1 MNKQIL
7 LFTLVMVPLLT
18 FGFSGEVVIN
28 DIKYSLDTDKQ
39 TAEVRPNNYSGNIVL
54 PSSVIYDGI
63 ECYVTSIGYNAFGGC
78 DLKSISIPQTVN
90 TINGGA
96 FRECIGLTSVHI
108 TDIASWCRITIAN
121 DYGANPLT
129 YAHHLYLNGKEVKDL
144 VIPDEVT
151 SIPLLSFYG
160 CWSLTSLSIPASVT
174 SVGGEAFGDCPNI
187 TSIKV
192 VRNNVKYDSRGDC
205 NAIIDSETNTLILG
219 CQNTTIPDDIVSIGH
234 CAFSGCS
241 TLTSL
246 SIPAKVNSIK
256 DWAFYG
262 CSGLVYLSLYSE
274 TIPEIKSNT
283 FADSNYKNATLYV
296 PTAFIDDYRE
306 TAVWKDFKYIYP
318 IEGANGEKCAKPTIS
333 YNNGKISF
341 NSTTEGAYFLSSIS
355 DSDIGSYTGN
365 EIPLQITYNIT
376 VYAKAYG
383 YLNSDVVTATLCWID
398 AEPQSEGI
406 TNVEVAKFKSN
417 PILIQREGNE
427 LTISGVL
434 SGLPIHVYDMSG
446 KLIGMSM
453 SDNTGSVRFNIT
465 NSDKILV
472 VKFGNKSVKVSR

>member
-7 LFTLVMVPLLT
+7 LFTLVMVPLLA
-18 FGFSGEVVIN
+18 FGFNGEVVIN
-28 DIKYSLDTDKQ
+28 EIKYSLDTDKQ
-39 TAEVRPNNYSGNIVL
+39 TAEVRPNNYSGNIAL

-78 DLKSISIPQTVN
+78 DLKTISIPQTVN
-90 TINGGA
+90 KICGGA
-96 FRECIGLTSVHI
+96 FQGCTGLNSVHI
-108 TDIASWCRITIAN
+108 TDIASWCKIDIAN

-144 VIPDEVT
+144 VIPDEIT

-160 CWSLTSLSIPASVT
+160 CWSLTSLSIPESVT
-174 SVGGEAFGDCPNI
+174 SIGGEAFGDCPNI
-187 TSIKV
+187 KNITV
-192 VRNNVKYDSRGDC
+192 VRNNAKYDSRENC

-219 CQNTTIPDDIVSIGH
+219 CQNTTIPDDIVTIGH

-246 SIPAKVNSIK
+246 SIPAKVNSIR

-296 PTAFIDDYRE
+296 PTAFIEEYRE
-306 TAVWKDFKYIYP
+306 ASVWKDFKYIYP

-333 YNNGKISF
+333 YKNGKITF
-341 NSTTEGAYFLSSIS
+341 NCTTEGAYFLSSIS
-355 DSDIGSYTGN
+355 DSDIGSFTDN
-365 EIPLQITYNIT
+365 EIPLQVTYDIT

-406 TNVEVAKFKSN
+406 TNLDVANVKSN
-417 PILIQREGNE
+417 PILIQGDGNE
-427 LTISGVL
+427 LFISGVS
-434 SGLPIHVYDMSG
+434 SGSPVRLYDISG

-453 SDNTGSVRFNIT
+453 SDNMGAVHFNIT
-465 NSDKILV
+465 NSDKILI
-472 VKFGNKSVKVSR
+472 VKIGNKSVKVSR